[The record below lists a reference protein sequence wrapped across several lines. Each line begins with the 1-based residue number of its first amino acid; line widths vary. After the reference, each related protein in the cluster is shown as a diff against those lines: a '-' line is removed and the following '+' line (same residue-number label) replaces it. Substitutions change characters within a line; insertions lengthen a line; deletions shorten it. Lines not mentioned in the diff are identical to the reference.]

1 MVLGVKIR
9 KAEKGEAPRLAAL
22 GFDAWDASI
31 RPLLPESPGMRDRER
46 HRQRAYTERAIS
58 NILVAATGEQLL
70 GWVARTPGSI
80 YVPYLLVA
88 PEVQGQG
95 IGTLLLARTEAM
107 MELEGIDRVMLDTPA
122 DNVRAVQFYFSQGYH
137 ILAHAP
143 GSAAARG
150 LEGIRLEKR
159 LNPFNG
165 IIADID

>member
-9 KAEKGEAPRLAAL
+9 KAEKDEATRLAAV
-22 GFDAWDASI
+22 GFDAWDTSI
-31 RPLLPESPGMRDRER
+31 RPLLQAVPGLRER
-46 HRQRAYTERAIS
+46 ERMRQRAYTERAIG
-58 NILVAATGEQLL
+58 NIVVAVTGSQIL

-80 YVPYLLVA
+80 YVPYLMVA

-95 IGTLLLARTEAM
+95 IGTLLLKRTEAM
-107 MELEGIDRVMLDTPA
+107 MELEGVDRVMLDTPA

-159 LNPFNG
+159 LNPFIGN
-165 IIADID
+165 IADLD